1 MLRWCLEKN
10 HKTKMN
16 HKTKNEPKKK
26 VFVFFEK
33 AKEPTFRWPLPI
45 PIQLLLSASHNL
57 TCVQNVTPK
66 LRNKCYGHVNA

>member
-1 MLRWCLEKN
+1 
-10 HKTKMN
+10 MN

-57 TCVQNVTPK
+57 TCVPIGK
-66 LRNKCYGHVNA
+66 EKSHVHNTTY